1 MATQLEPTQF
11 KTRSPNSSRIHSLT
25 GVRMAA
31 VAAFAPDDIVRN
43 VDLAALGY
51 DEEWIVQR
59 TGIHERRK
67 ASAELAASDVAH
79 EAAKRCLDKA
89 GVDASEI
96 DLILF
101 ATMTPDTIMPS
112 AACHLQ
118 RRLGSRAP
126 AMDLNAAC
134 SGFIFALATGAQF
147 VKTGFSH
154 RALVVGVD
162 LMSRTVNPADKKT
175 FPLFGDGG
183 GAVLLGPGVESEGL
197 LAYTLGS
204 DGEGAELLCI
214 PAGGTREP
222 ISQKTLTEKR
232 NCIHMDGKPVFK
244 WAVRMVSDAIRNVVQ
259 AARLSIAD
267 IDHFVLHQANRRIID
282 AVAHDLGIEPEHMVV
297 NVERY
302 GNTSAGSIPLALA
315 EVDEQGN
322 LRRGDRLV
330 LCGFGA
336 GLTWGAAV
344 VQY

>member
-1 MATQLEPTQF
+1 
-11 KTRSPNSSRIHSLT
+11 LT
-25 GVRMAA
+25 GVRIAA
-31 VAAFAPDDIVRN
+31 VAAFAPDDVIRN
-43 VDLAALGY
+43 ADLAALGY

-59 TGIHERRK
+59 TGIRERRK

-89 GVDASEI
+89 GVDPSEI
-96 DLILF
+96 DLIVFGTL
-101 ATMTPDTIMPS
+101 TPDTIMPS

-118 RRLGSRAP
+118 RRLGCRAP

-147 VKTGFSH
+147 VKTGFST

-183 GAVLLGPGVESEGL
+183 GAVLLGPGSVSEGL

-204 DGEGAELLCI
+204 DGEGADLLCI

-222 ISQKTLTEKR
+222 ISQQALADKR
-232 NCIHMDGKPVFK
+232 NCIHMQGKPVFK
-244 WAVRMVSDAIRNVVQ
+244 WAVRMVSDAVRSVVQ
-259 AARLSIAD
+259 AAHLSLAD
-267 IDHFVLHQANRRIID
+267 IHHFVLHQANRRIID
-282 AVAHDLGIEPEHMVV
+282 AVAHDLAVDHRRMVV

-315 EVDEQGN
+315 EIDEQGK
-322 LRRGDRLV
+322 LRRGDRVV